1 MTMTRNEAE
10 WAAVFLAAGE
20 LTRRGYSVSLTL
32 GPNAPL
38 ADLVVRAPSGASFIV
53 DVKGKCKPGSWMVK
67 PKQPTPGLF
76 YMLVRL
82 GMSPTGIDRTADRF
96 YIMSQTEALRLT
108 KTNLKHPGL
117 SGFTSAA
124 AVKSLDDWS
133 CLPT

>member
-38 ADLVVRAPSGASFIV
+38 ADLVVRAPSGEAFIV
-53 DVKGKCKPGSWMVK
+53 DVKGKCKPGAWMVK
-67 PKQPTPGLF
+67 PKSPTPGLF

-82 GMSPTGIDRTADRF
+82 GMTSAGIDRAADRF
-96 YIMSQTEALRLT
+96 YIMPQTEALRLT
-108 KTNLKHPGL
+108 RTNVKHPAL

-124 AVKSLDDWS
+124 ASGSLDDWS
-133 CLPT
+133 CLPN